1 MKNCDAMLV
10 GLVSAVWGVFALI
23 YWGFGMFLS
32 AMTWG
37 AGAIVFTMFTIV
49 LALAHKRALRVAS
62 STVVR
67 PKHTDIVLIGTISVV
82 WTAFALI
89 YWALEFFVSAVTWGA
104 GAWLFVLLTVGLAVA
119 RYRAERL

>member
-23 YWGFGMFLS
+23 YWGLGMYIS

-37 AGAIVFTMFTIV
+37 TGAVVFTMFTVV

-82 WTAFALI
+82 WTAFALT
-89 YWALEFFVSAVTWGA
+89 YWALGLFVGAVTWGA
-104 GAWLFVLLTVGLAVA
+104 GAWLFVLLTVGLAAA